1 MDERGA
7 VGERGREKKRDE
19 RREEERER
27 VGLCVESKQTP
38 VPQYLSLT
46 RICSLYICFF
56 SMQYIR
62 EDAAQAKKSYEDKYQ
77 SKVSDDHYFLS
88 IVT

>member
-1 MDERGA
+1 MDEGGA
-7 VGERGREKKRDE
+7 DGEGERDRKRDE
-19 RREEERER
+19 RRQEERESGIVGR
-27 VGLCVESKQTP
+27 VNANTSTH
-38 VPQYLSLT
+38 LSLT
-46 RICSLYICFF
+46 RISYHSIFTVFSL
-56 SMQYIR
+56 QYIR